1 MRRDASAGTVCW
13 PRSKLCKI
21 PRKQKK
27 PEISID
33 LNRWAAGGAG
43 NFLEAVGDGA
53 GHFVEALRG
62 GRGLA
67 ERGNGRACNSTDAS
81 AGIDFTFAEH
91 RHAVRNGGLRGCT
104 VAEADHRVG

>member
-53 GHFVEALRG
+53 GHFVEAFRG

-67 ERGNGRACNSTDAS
+67 ERGHGVACISTDAD
-81 AGIDFTFAEH
+81 AGGDFKFAQH
-91 RHAVRNGGLRGCT
+91 PHPRGKGGALAPPPGGE
-104 VAEADHRVG
+104 V